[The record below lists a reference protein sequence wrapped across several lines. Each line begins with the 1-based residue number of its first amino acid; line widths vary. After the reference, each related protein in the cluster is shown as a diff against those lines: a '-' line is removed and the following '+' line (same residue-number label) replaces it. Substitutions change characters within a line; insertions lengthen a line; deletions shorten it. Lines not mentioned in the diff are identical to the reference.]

1 MNNDEK
7 MKLYKL
13 RILRSFKWHK
23 DLVVPLS
30 KELGI
35 SEEEFEDILMKHLD
49 MSSLEAL
56 HSTYESAIP
65 EEIMMRLHVDLK
77 FIWYV
82 DVLQLISDKQATD
95 IKVKL
100 LEEILHGMEYE
111 DALDEGRKIL
121 LEKFKS

>member
-1 MNNDEK
+1 MDDEEK

-13 RILRSFKWHK
+13 RILRSFKWHD
-23 DLVVPLS
+23 DLIVPLS

-35 SEEEFEDILMKHLD
+35 SVEEFEDILMKNLD

-65 EEIMMRLHVDLK
+65 EEIMMRLHIDLR

-82 DVLQLISDKQATD
+82 DVLQLFSQEEARD
-95 IKVKL
+95 IKFKL
-100 LEEILHGMEYE
+100 TEEVLHGKDYN
-111 DALDEGRKIL
+111 DAVDEGRKIL
-121 LEKFKS
+121 VEKLR

>member
-1 MNNDEK
+1 
-7 MKLYKL
+7 
-13 RILRSFKWHK
+13 
-23 DLVVPLS
+23 
-30 KELGI
+30 
-35 SEEEFEDILMKHLD
+35 MKHLD